1 MLGSQT
7 GTHRYQT
14 EEEQE
19 DYELEEWLN
28 EHTGTPGYTS
38 TGIHI
43 ASRHRMEEEW
53 RAVHPN
59 TLCDSD

>member
-7 GTHRYQT
+7 GTYRYQT
-14 EEEQE
+14 EEELE

-28 EHTGTPGYTS
+28 EHAGTPGYTN

-43 ASRHRMEEEW
+43 TRRRRMEEEW
-53 RAVHPN
+53 MAEHPN
-59 TLCDSD
+59 TPYDSD